1 MARTITHAKLESATA
16 RARLKR
22 GRQPHWQ
29 ALIAGQAHIG
39 WQRWPHDPCGRWML
53 RRHVDGKY
61 SVSEIG
67 KADDHHAADGQHI
80 LNFTQASAKARSIL
94 GQPHG
99 KTKVIR
105 MTVRQ
110 AFALYLEHKAALD
123 QDVTNVRN
131 RGTAH
136 ILPSLGDLVIDDLEP
151 ARLRR
156 WLADMAAQPGQK
168 RPTAD
173 GKLQWLPGPKT
184 EDEKRKRRSSANR
197 VLTILKAVLNHA
209 FDEGHVSNNDAWGRK
224 LKRLRNATA
233 ARVRY
238 LELDECKRL
247 LNACPEDFRALVRG
261 GLETGCRYSELTR
274 MQVGDFN
281 KAAGVVAVSKS
292 KTGKARHVVL
302 TEDGISFFAQ
312 HCLGRDRTETMFLKA
327 NGKPWF
333 RSEQKKRMD
342 AACLAAR
349 IKPRATFHCLRHTQA
364 SLSAMSGV
372 PLMVIAKNLGHVDTK
387 MVEHHYGHLAP
398 SFIVDAIRA
407 GAPRFGAVENKR
419 VVPLKG

>member
-1 MARTITHAKLESATA
+1 L
-16 RARLKR
+16 
-22 GRQPHWQ
+22 
-29 ALIAGQAHIG
+29 G
-39 WQRWPHDPCGRWML
+39 WQRWPDDPCGRWVL
-53 RRHVDGKY
+53 RRLIDGKY
-61 SVSEIG
+61 GVSELG
-67 KADDHHAADGQHI
+67 KADDHHAADGQHV
-80 LNFTQASAKARSIL
+80 LNFIQASAKARAMLQAS
-94 GQPHG
+94 G
-99 KTKVIR
+99 KSKIIR

-123 QDVTNVRN
+123 QDIANVRN

-136 ILPSLGDLVIDDLEP
+136 ILPVLGDLVIEDLEP

-156 WLADMAAQPGQK
+156 WLADMASQPGQK

-173 GKLQWLPGPKT
+173 GKLQWLPAPKT
-184 EDEKRKRRSSANR
+184 EDQKRKRKASANR

-209 FDEGHVSNNDAWGRK
+209 FDEGHVPNNHAWGRK

-247 LNACPEDFRALVRG
+247 LNACPEDFRQLVRG

-274 MQVGDFN
+274 LVVGDFN

-302 TEDGISFFAQ
+302 TEDGIAFFKQ
-312 HCLGRDRTETMFLKA
+312 HCRGRDRTETMFLKA

-333 RSEQKKRMD
+333 RSEQKNRMD
-342 AACLAAR
+342 AACIAAR
-349 IKPRATFHCLRHTQA
+349 INPRATFHCLRHTQA
-364 SLSAMSGV
+364 SLSAMAGV

-407 GAPRFGAVENKR
+407 GAPKFGKVDDKR
-419 VVPLKG
+419 VVALKGT

>member
-1 MARTITHAKLESATA
+1 MPRTVEHARIDSPTARNKLE
-16 RARLKR
+16 R

-29 ALIAGQAHIG
+29 ALVPGVHIG
-39 WQRWPHDPCGRWML
+39 WQRWPDSPCGRWLL
-53 RRHVDGKY
+53 RRYVGGKY
-61 SVSEIG
+61 TITEIG
-67 KADDHHAADGQHI
+67 KADDAREADGRTV
-80 LNFTQASAKARSIL
+80 LDYAQARHVAGTMLASPGK
-94 GQPHG
+94 G
-99 KTKVIR
+99 KTIR

-110 AFALYLEHKAALD
+110 AFALYLEHKATLD

-131 RGTAH
+131 RGTVH
-136 ILPSLGDLVIDDLEP
+136 ILPSLGDLVIEDLDA

-156 WLADMAAQPGQK
+156 WLADLAAQTGQK
-168 RPTAD
+168 RPTRD
-173 GKLQWLPGPKT
+173 GKLQWLPKPKT
-184 EDEKRKRRSSANR
+184 EDDKRKRRASANR

-209 FDEGHVSNNDAWGRK
+209 FDESHVSNNDAWGRK

-247 LNACPEDFRALVRG
+247 LNACPEDFRQLVRG

-274 MQVGDFN
+274 LVVGDFN

-302 TEDGISFFAQ
+302 TEDGIAFFKQ

-342 AACLAAR
+342 AACIAAR
-349 IKPRATFHCLRHTQA
+349 INPHATFHCLRHTQA
-364 SLSAMSGV
+364 SLSAMAGV

-407 GAPRFGAVENKR
+407 GAPKFGKVDDKR
-419 VVPLKG
+419 VVALKGS